1 MKGYV
6 TVGLTVL
13 AGAALLEA
21 ALIPGILIGAAA
33 VLAPS
38 YLPKPGRR
46 RRPAS
51 GSKVQRRSE
60 SALPLPE
67 RLGLKAPAAGP
78 AGLRITQAIA
88 KTITFRMIVTTLDFT
103 TNYVVIGEFAAAAG
117 LSAFGLVAGPVFY
130 LAHET
135 AWNYF
140 GPSGNTVEV
149 PALLPLRSDAKA
161 SLAGQGGFTI
171 SRALAKTITFR
182 TIATVMDFTANYVVV
197 GDVLTAAGLSAFAF
211 VVGPFVYLGH
221 EKAWDYYNSPKA
233 DAEVPLRLV
242 HQASRA

>member
-103 TNYVVIGEFAAAAG
+103 TNYVV
-117 LSAFGLVAGPVFY
+117 
-130 LAHET
+130 
-135 AWNYF
+135 
-140 GPSGNTVEV
+140 
-149 PALLPLRSDAKA
+149 
-161 SLAGQGGFTI
+161 
-171 SRALAKTITFR
+171 
-182 TIATVMDFTANYVVV
+182 V

>member
-1 MKGYV
+1 M
-6 TVGLTVL
+6 
-13 AGAALLEA
+13 
-21 ALIPGILIGAAA
+21 
-33 VLAPS
+33 
-38 YLPKPGRR
+38 
-46 RRPAS
+46 
-51 GSKVQRRSE
+51 
-60 SALPLPE
+60 
-67 RLGLKAPAAGP
+67 
-78 AGLRITQAIA
+78 
-88 KTITFRMIVTTLDFT
+88 
-103 TNYVVIGEFAAAAG
+103 
-117 LSAFGLVAGPVFY
+117 FY

-140 GPSGNTVEV
+140 GPSGDTVDV
-149 PALLPLRSDAKA
+149 PAFLPLRSDAKA

-197 GDVLTAAGLSAFAF
+197 GELLTAAGLSAFAF

-221 EKAWDYYNSPKA
+221 EKAWDYYSSPKA

>member
-1 MKGYV
+1 M
-6 TVGLTVL
+6 
-13 AGAALLEA
+13 
-21 ALIPGILIGAAA
+21 
-33 VLAPS
+33 
-38 YLPKPGRR
+38 
-46 RRPAS
+46 
-51 GSKVQRRSE
+51 
-60 SALPLPE
+60 
-67 RLGLKAPAAGP
+67 
-78 AGLRITQAIA
+78 
-88 KTITFRMIVTTLDFT
+88 
-103 TNYVVIGEFAAAAG
+103 
-117 LSAFGLVAGPVFY
+117 FY
-130 LAHET
+130 LAQET

-140 GPSGNTVEV
+140 GPSGNTVDV
-149 PALLPLRSDAKA
+149 PVFLPLRSDAKA